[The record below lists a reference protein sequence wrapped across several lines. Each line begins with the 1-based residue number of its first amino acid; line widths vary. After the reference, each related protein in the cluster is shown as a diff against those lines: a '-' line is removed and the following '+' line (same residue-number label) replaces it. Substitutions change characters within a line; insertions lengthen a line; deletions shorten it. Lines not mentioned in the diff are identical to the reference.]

1 MADNQIT
8 PFQLT
13 DQFTMDN
20 FNQRINETNTALQ
33 NKADLGADGK
43 VPESQLPSM
52 EVDAYTKAQSLSD
65 TTKTLFGLDATAVPD
80 DAMALIKTLI
90 DNANADVNTRASIT
104 AGSYTGTGTYGG
116 NNPNH
121 LTFNEEPFLVFL
133 YAYNWSDNWG
143 QIQRTDVNSRI
154 MMIPQ
159 FLPVGLPN
167 KNNVLGFSQDGGS
180 GRGWKSGDG
189 KTIYWYSSTNADHQY
204 NYSGY
209 VYYYMAIYK

>member
-1 MADNQIT
+1 MKDRASLYPGRVKLIPVSGHENTYDMVRADEPTQEGDPLSKAT
-8 PFQLT
+8 FLK
-13 DQFTMDN
+13 DA
-20 FNQRINETNTALQ
+20 TA
-33 NKADLGADGK
+33 A
-43 VPESQLPSM
+43 
-52 EVDAYTKAQSLSD
+52 
-65 TTKTLFGLDATAVPD
+65 LFGLDATAVPD
-80 DAMALIKTLI
+80 DVLALIKTLI
-90 DNANADVNTRASIT
+90 DNANANANTRARIT

-116 NNPNH
+116 GNPNH

-143 QIQRTDVNSRI
+143 QIQRTDINSRI

-180 GRGWKSGDG
+180 GRGWKSDDG
-189 KTIYWYSSTNADHQY
+189 KTIYWYSSTNANCQY